1 MKNQFSAKSILLL
14 LVVLTGLGSCTK
26 EKGINSNAKVFNLA
40 KFRQNLIS
48 QISSSAS
55 TQPRAYSFIINQ
67 NGLLADSVSFGIAAF
82 DASSGSSLNMSTK
95 TEINIASVTKMFT
108 GVAVLQL
115 IKARGIS
122 LTTKIST
129 YLPAYWNA
137 NQAVKDLTFE
147 ELLTHSS
154 GLTESNTSWDS
165 IRVTAGR
172 GLDDPTKPTD
182 VYANINFAI
191 FRAIIPFM
199 NDKADA
205 VSKEG
210 SLTQSDFESWMS
222 SKYIEYMQNNVFTPM
237 GISNAICN
245 INPSRIT
252 SLAYSESNAV
262 PAVINSTATG
272 NWTETCGGGGY
283 YLSTFNMA
291 KAMAYIAQT
300 TTILDQ
306 NQKNEMDAKY
316 LGWDNEDSPMTYAG
330 RAYGKDG
337 ALRWDSNSS
346 GVQDNGDAGLQ
357 TLVMKFP
364 NNVELVLVINSIPG
378 AYRNLSSF
386 VRVAYDNA
394 WE

>member
-1 MKNQFSAKSILLL
+1 MKNQSSLISILLL
-14 LVVLTGLGSCTK
+14 IILSAGQWSCNK
-26 EKGINSNAKVFNLA
+26 EKGLNSNFKVFNRA
-40 KFRQNLIS
+40 KFRQNLIN
-48 QISSSAS
+48 QIASSAA
-55 TQPRAYSFIINQ
+55 TQPRGYSFIINQ
-67 NGLLADSVSFGIAAF
+67 NGLLADSVSAGVAAF
-82 DASSGSSLNMSTK
+82 DASSGSPINMSTK

-108 GVAVLQL
+108 GIAVLQL
-115 IKARGIS
+115 IKERDIT
-122 LTTKIST
+122 LTTKISN

-137 NQAVKDLTFE
+137 SQAIKDLTFE
-147 ELLTHSS
+147 QLLTHSS
-154 GLTESNTSWDS
+154 GLTQSNTSWDS
-165 IRVTAGR
+165 LRATAGR
-172 GLDDPTKPTD
+172 GLDNPLKPAD
-182 VYANINFAI
+182 VYANSNFAI

-205 VSKEG
+205 VAKEALL
-210 SLTQSDFESWMS
+210 SQANFETWMS
-222 SKYIEYMQNNVFTPM
+222 SKYIEYMQDNVFTPM

-252 SLAYSESNAV
+252 AMAYSESNAV
-262 PAVINSTATG
+262 PAAINSTTTG

-300 TTILDQ
+300 TTLLDQ
-306 NQKNEMDAKY
+306 IQKNDMDAKY

-330 RAYGKDG
+330 RAHGKDG

-346 GVQDNGDAGLQ
+346 GVQDSGDAGLQ

-378 AYRNLSSF
+378 AYRNLSTF

>member
-1 MKNQFSAKSILLL
+1 MKNYFCFKSLLL
-14 LVVLTGLGSCTK
+14 LSILTIGILSCNK
-26 EKGINSNAKVFNLA
+26 DKGINSNSKVFNRA

-48 QISSSAS
+48 QISASAA
-55 TQPRAYSFIINQ
+55 TQPRGYCFIINQ
-67 NGLLADSVSFGIAAF
+67 NGLLADSVSAGVAAV
-82 DASSGSSLNMSTK
+82 DVSSGSTFNMSTK

-108 GVAVLQL
+108 GIAVLQL
-115 IKARGIS
+115 IKARGIT
-122 LTTKIST
+122 LNTKISN
-129 YLPAYWNA
+129 YLPAYWNSK
-137 NQAVKDLTFE
+137 QAIKDLTFE

-154 GLTESNTSWDS
+154 GLTQSNTSWDS

-172 GLDDPTKPTD
+172 GLDNSLKPAD
-182 VYANINFAI
+182 VYANVNFAI

-205 VSKEG
+205 VTNENNLS
-210 SLTQSDFESWMS
+210 QSNFESWMS
-222 SKYIEYMQNNVFTPM
+222 SKYIEYMQDNVFTPM
-237 GISNAICN
+237 GISNAVCS
-245 INPSRIT
+245 INPSKIT

-262 PAVINSTATG
+262 PAAINSTSTG
-272 NWTETCGGGGY
+272 DWTEICGGGGY
-283 YLSTFNMA
+283 YLSAYNLA

-300 TTILDQ
+300 TTVLDQ

-330 RAYGKDG
+330 RANGKDG

-346 GVQDNGDAGLQ
+346 GVQDAGDAGLQ

-378 AYRNLSSF
+378 AYRNLASF

>member
-1 MKNQFSAKSILLL
+1 MKNQFSAKSIMLLL
-14 LVVLTGLGSCTK
+14 IVLTGLGSCTK
-26 EKGINSNAKVFNLA
+26 EKGINSNSKVFNLA

-172 GLDDPTKPTD
+172 GLDDLTKPTD

-199 NDKADA
+199 NDKTDA